1 LAELRTVNPL
11 VVGSSPTLGA
21 MEIINMDH
29 LIGRQIELINCTDE
43 YTKLEPGS
51 KGKITFIDDAGTVF
65 VDWKNGSN
73 LGLIP
78 GVDKWKYI

>member
-1 LAELRTVNPL
+1 MAELRTVNPL

-21 MEIINMDH
+21 MALVNMDH
-29 LIGRQIELINCTDE
+29 LIGRQIELISCTDE

-51 KGKITFIDDAGTVF
+51 KGKITFIDDTGTVF
-65 VDWKNGSN
+65 VDWENGSK

-78 GVDKWKYI
+78 AVDKWKFL